1 MKRVLLTTH
10 PTAYL
15 KQGGGEREIH
25 LLKRAFDAADILV
38 DIYGPN
44 SLPID
49 QYDIV
54 IHFSMV
60 SGSEL
65 VLRESAA
72 AGKKMILWPNL
83 WLVSPP
89 TEGHLKYLQAL
100 IEIFDAFVFKS
111 KTEEAH
117 FKSLFRI
124 DEKYSINVL
133 PLVTKSF
140 SRKNITPVFK
150 ESYGLDRYV
159 IWPGIIEPQKNQLSA
174 IRAFREIEIPLV
186 ISGQVRDSDY
196 YEACKREATENV
208 VFIPEMPFAS
218 ELHLSALAHS
228 ELFLELPL
236 DFPGTSALEAA
247 ALDCKMLLSKST
259 WVDELIPGASQVEPT
274 NIESI
279 IESVNKLASSR
290 ITPDSRAPKYQTSEV
305 DAVRGLIEYIKAF

>member
-25 LLKRAFDAADILV
+25 LLKKAFDTADILV

-60 SGSEL
+60 GGSEL

-83 WLVSPP
+83 WLVNAP
-89 TEGHLKYLQAL
+89 TQDHLNHLEEL
-100 IEIFDAFVFKS
+100 IKIFDAFVFKS
-111 KTEEAH
+111 KTEELH
-117 FKSLFRI
+117 FKSFFRI
-124 DEKYSINVL
+124 DEKRCINVL

-140 SRKNITPVFK
+140 FRKNATPVFK
-150 ESYGLDRYV
+150 ESYGLDKYV
-159 IWPGIIEPQKNQLSA
+159 IWPGIIEPQKNQLTA
-174 IRAFREIEIPLV
+174 IHAFREIGCPLV
-186 ISGQVRDSDY
+186 LSGQIRDKDY
-196 YEACKREATENV
+196 YKTCKQEATDNV
-208 VFIPEMPFAS
+208 IFIPEMPFAS
-218 ELHLSALAHS
+218 ELHISALAHS
-228 ELFLELPL
+228 SLFLELPL

-247 ALDCKMLLSKST
+247 ALDCRMLLSESE
-259 WVDELIPGASQVEPT
+259 WVDELIPNARQVAPK

-279 IESVNKLASSR
+279 IESVTQLVFDEY
-290 ITPDSRAPKYQTSEV
+290 PLDSHAPIYQTSEV
-305 DAVRGLIEYIKAF
+305 DAVRDLIEFIKNI